1 MLLLF
6 LFEKII
12 KKGFELILFIY
23 VSTMYV
29 LNVSKCGGDVSY
41 SSLYNMVPYNVAKV
55 VTVFNVCI
63 MKLQLYVNHQQVEK
77 IL

>member
-1 MLLLF
+1 M
-6 LFEKII
+6 
-12 KKGFELILFIY
+12 KKGLELILFIY

-55 VTVFNVCI
+55 VIFFNVCNSVAGKI
-63 MKLQLYVNHQQVEK
+63 MKLQLYVNHRQVEN